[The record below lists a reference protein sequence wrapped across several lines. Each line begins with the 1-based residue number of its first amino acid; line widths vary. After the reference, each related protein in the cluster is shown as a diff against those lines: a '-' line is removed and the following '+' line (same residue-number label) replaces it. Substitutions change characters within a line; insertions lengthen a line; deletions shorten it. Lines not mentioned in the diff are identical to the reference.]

1 MPKYLLSSETARR
14 IVEAGSDIL
23 FYDLQRADP
32 PGRWQ
37 PNRETW
43 RCWFTNEGRWPIA
56 AGELAGVTGLAD
68 ADLDSSEAVEKWRQ
82 EGLRLR
88 VKRIGLIDDANA
100 AWLGRGT
107 ALDEIPAGG
116 TGRGIVTGLFCALVW
131 RDPEVV
137 DEAHRFLPR
146 AEWKT
151 VDWVDQDGTGRQMRR
166 LAFVKYPGEYTV
178 IDAAR
183 PDPEPGLAKI
193 GSQPSAVAPASAT
206 AEPGAE
212 NRQPVLPEVFA
223 LLAPAPEGP
232 TVTRIESV
240 DLAAGTARLACG
252 VTADSPLAGLS
263 AGDAGKETL
272 LFRDSDTR
280 RWHILLKR

>member
-1 MPKYLLSSETARR
+1 MPKFLLGSETARR
-14 IVEAGSDIL
+14 IVEAGSDVL
-23 FYDLQRADP
+23 FYDIQRAEP
-32 PGRWQ
+32 PGHWQ
-37 PNRETW
+37 PNREIW
-43 RCWFTNEGRWPIA
+43 RCRFTNEGRWPIA

-68 ADLDSSEAVEKWRQ
+68 ADLDSGEAVEKWRQ

-107 ALDEIPAGG
+107 ALDEIPVGG
-116 TGRGIVTGLFCALVW
+116 TGRGAVTDLFCALVW
-131 RDPEVV
+131 RDPEVI

-151 VDWVDQDGTGRQMRR
+151 VNWIDPNDVSRKIRR
-166 LAFVKYPGEYTV
+166 LAFVKYPGEWTV

-183 PDPEPGLAKI
+183 PDAD
-193 GSQPSAVAPASAT
+193 
-206 AEPGAE
+206 
-212 NRQPVLPEVFA
+212 NNVFA
-223 LLAPAPEGP
+223 LLAPAPAGP
-232 TVTRIESV
+232 AVTRIESV

-252 VTADSPLAGLS
+252 VTADSPLADLS
-263 AGDAGKETL
+263 AGDVGKETL
-272 LFRDSDTR
+272 LLRDSDTR

>member
-1 MPKYLLSSETARR
+1 MPKYILNAETARR

-23 FYDLQRADP
+23 FYDVQRAVP

-37 PNRETW
+37 PNRESW
-43 RCWFTNEGRWPIA
+43 RCWFTNEGRWPIEP
-56 AGELAGVTGLAD
+56 GEFVGVVGLTD
-68 ADLDSSEAVEKWRQ
+68 ADLDSSEAIEKWRQ

-88 VKRIGLIDDANA
+88 VKRVGLIDDANA

-107 ALDEIPAGG
+107 ALDAIPAGG
-116 TGRGIVTGLFCALVW
+116 TGRGIVTDLFCALVW
-131 RDPEVV
+131 RDPEVI

-151 VDWVDQDGTGRQMRR
+151 VNWIDPNDVSRKVRR

-183 PDPEPGLAKI
+183 ANADG
-193 GSQPSAVAPASAT
+193 
-206 AEPGAE
+206 
-212 NRQPVLPEVFA
+212 EVFA

-252 VTADSPLAGLS
+252 VTADSPLANL
-263 AGDAGKETL
+263 AADDAGKEAL
-272 LFRDSDTR
+272 LLRDSDTR
-280 RWHILLKR
+280 RWHLLLKR